1 MALASRVLSILL
13 GIAVMALLLWPIN
26 IPLGFGQAWWAK
38 DIAANRKPAKLNA
51 EPPASSLIAAM
62 PGAQPPAAIPAQ
74 AQPTMQADATPA
86 MQPGAA
92 APGKAQDEKVAALQK
107 DKAAP
112 EASPPPTKLYYKVR
126 VLDAGTIQSGAIVI
140 TLADI
145 TARDAKATCKDAKGR
160 AWRCGEAG
168 RVALMRL
175 IRTRAV
181 SCVLPQGGE
190 QNAFAARCSVAGTDL
205 STWVVRQGWANAKAP
220 APKAIADAED
230 AAKKDKA
237 GIWRGPN

>member
-1 MALASRVLSILL
+1 MAVASRILSILL

-38 DIAANRKPAKLNA
+38 DIAANRKPAERKA
-51 EPPASSLIAAM
+51 EPPASSLVAAM
-62 PGAQPPAAIPAQ
+62 PGVQPPAPTPAP
-74 AQPTMQADATPA
+74 QPAMQANATT
-86 MQPGAA
+86 QPGAA
-92 APGKAQDEKVAALQK
+92 PAPGKAGETVAALQN

-112 EASPPPTKLYYKVR
+112 EKSPPPTKLYYKVR
-126 VLDAGTIQSGAIVI
+126 VLDAGTIQSGAIII

-190 QNAFAARCSVAGTDL
+190 QNGFAARCSVAGTDL

-220 APKAIADAED
+220 PEKALADAED